1 MDVFVYFV
9 IKSVC
14 YTIVLLSIASFTI
27 GVLWFVFATIIEVIK
42 LVFKTE
48 SEQPDSPDVLHK
60 E

>member
-1 MDVFVYFV
+1 MDVFCLFV

-27 GVLWFVFATIIEVIK
+27 VVLWFVFATIIEVIK

-48 SEQPDSPDVLHK
+48 SEQPDSQDVLHK